1 MVVPF
6 PPGGATDA
14 AARIYAQHLGDYLG
28 RAWWSRTRPAPA
40 ARSARSTWPSAPDGY
55 TLLMGAVGSHAIHA
69 AMPDKPGYDFGT
81 AFVGVSM
88 ATSMPMALAVN
99 NKVPARNVQELIA
112 LAKAKPGSIT
122 YGSAGPGTSQH
133 MAGELFQ
140 VVTGT
145 RLMHVPY
152 RGSGPAITDL
162 LGGQID
168 MVIETLPALL
178 PQAASGKIRL
188 LAVTTPTRAAAL
200 PELPTLIEQG
210 VKDYSVA
217 TTYALLAPAGT
228 PAAIVD
234 KLSAGM
240 QKAAAMESVKQ
251 AAQKLGADA
260 VATSPADTRRML
272 QQETARWAEV
282 VRLSAANDGRPDTHD
297 AQAVDLAIIG
307 GGSVGVSLLLQFLLS
322 LPAGGGR
329 PLSLRLYE
337 PQERPGRAAPTR
349 TTCAATC
356 SISRPAI
363 CRRWPTSAW
372 TSWAGCGARIPPGW
386 PATGWKARSIRAIS
400 CPDRCSA
407 PTWPTPTSGRA
418 RWRQAGA

>member
-1 MVVPF
+1 MRTLAVF
-6 PPGGATDA
+6 A
-14 AARIYAQHLGDYLG
+14 AAALALGLAAGPRRRPTPGQASPCAWSCPSRPAAPPTPPRIYAQHLGDYLG
-28 RAWWSRTRPAPA
+28 QSVVVENKAGAGGEIGA
-40 ARSARSTWPSAPDGY
+40 EYVAKSAPDGY

-99 NKVPARNVQELIA
+99 SKVPARNVQELIA

-188 LAVTTPTRAAAL
+188 LAVTTPRA
-200 PELPTLIEQG
+200 
-210 VKDYSVA
+210 
-217 TTYALLAPAGT
+217 
-228 PAAIVD
+228 
-234 KLSAGM
+234 
-240 QKAAAMESVKQ
+240 
-251 AAQKLGADA
+251 
-260 VATSPADTRRML
+260 
-272 QQETARWAEV
+272 
-282 VRLSAANDGRPDTHD
+282 
-297 AQAVDLAIIG
+297 
-307 GGSVGVSLLLQFLLS
+307 
-322 LPAGGGR
+322 
-329 PLSLRLYE
+329 
-337 PQERPGRAAPTR
+337 
-349 TTCAATC
+349 
-356 SISRPAI
+356 
-363 CRRWPTSAW
+363 
-372 TSWAGCGARIPPGW
+372 PPHC
-386 PATGWKARSIRAIS
+386 PS
-400 CPDRCSA
+400 CPR
-407 PTWPTPTSGRA
+407 
-418 RWRQAGA
+418 